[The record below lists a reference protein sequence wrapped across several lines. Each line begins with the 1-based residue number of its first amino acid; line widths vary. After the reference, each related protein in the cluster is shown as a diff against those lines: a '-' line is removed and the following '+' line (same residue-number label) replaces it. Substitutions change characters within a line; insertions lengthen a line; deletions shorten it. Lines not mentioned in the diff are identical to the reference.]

1 MPDGQLPRLPSKGG
15 RRQQERNSATFAALI
30 GLLMLAFGFVAL
42 VSLVLPQVRGLVLIL
57 VCGVGFF
64 AVHYLTW
71 GRWLIRLREKEAA
84 KAKATDE

>member
-15 RRQQERNSATFAALI
+15 RRQQERNSTTFAALI

-42 VSLVLPQVRGLVLIL
+42 VSLVLPQAGGLLLIL
-57 VCGVGFF
+57 LGGVAFF
-64 AVHYLTW
+64 ALHYVTW
-71 GRWLIRLREKEAA
+71 GRWLIRIREKEAA